1 MPHKP
6 FAEIVE
12 SSLQS
17 FVAQSWQ
24 WDKFPSFG
32 SLVTVTNGSRITIG
46 IVHQIQTG
54 SMDPTRYPFPYQ
66 KTEEE
71 LRREQPQIFEFLR
84 TTFTCL
90 VAGYFE
96 KGSTHYVLC
105 PTPPKIHA
113 FVSPISPEYMQRYSN
128 SPHYLHLLFGLAH
141 NVFNLDELLLAL
153 LTNMQ
158 QEELLT
164 DEKLAEF
171 ITTFSLLTGN
181 DYRRLKLFL
190 QRVESIKLAT
200 GSHVR
205 ISQNTTSQSV

>member
-1 MPHKP
+1 MHNKP

-17 FVAQSWQ
+17 FVAQSWK
-24 WDKFPSFG
+24 WDVVPPFG
-32 SLVTVTNGSRITIG
+32 SLVTVSSGSRVTVG

-54 SMDPTRYPFPYQ
+54 ALDPTRYPFPYQ

-90 VAGYFE
+90 VIGYFE
-96 KGSTHYVLC
+96 KGVPQYLLS

-113 FVSPISPEYMQRYSN
+113 FVEEISPELLQRYCRS
-128 SPHYLHLLFGLAH
+128 SQYLHLLFSLGGQ
-141 NVFNLDELLLAL
+141 VFNLDELILAHL
-153 LTNMQ
+153 KHLEGVS
-158 QEELLT
+158 EEFLDT
-164 DEKLAEF
+164 Y
-171 ITTFSLLTGN
+171 TLLTGN

-190 QRVESIKLAT
+190 QRAALLTSRIVDIK
-200 GSHVR
+200 
-205 ISQNTTSQSV
+205 